1 MTTFSHS
8 RIVEWGKL
16 YKLHFWRWGITL
28 DWGYHRVIFGSSKE
42 LTHE

>member
-1 MTTFSHS
+1 MTTFSHD

-28 DWGYHRVIFGSSKE
+28 DWGFHRFIFGSAKE